1 MIIKQ
6 DELKPERLTELVS
19 KLLRNDEGLDNMK
32 KISRSL
38 SKPFAAEQV
47 VDRICQTLEAK
58 KTKKKLVSFA
68 RFA

>member
-1 MIIKQ
+1 
-6 DELKPERLTELVS
+6 
-19 KLLRNDEGLDNMK
+19 MK

-68 RFA
+68 CFA